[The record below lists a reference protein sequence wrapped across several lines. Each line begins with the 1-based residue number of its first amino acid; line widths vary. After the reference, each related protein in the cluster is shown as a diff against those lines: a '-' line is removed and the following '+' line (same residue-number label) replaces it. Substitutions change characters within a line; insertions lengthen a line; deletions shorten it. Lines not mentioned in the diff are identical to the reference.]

1 VNILISFNGEEFA
14 LAEEEEHGEEGETLE
29 GEEGHSEPEE
39 APNPVIPEL
48 NHLIWALGSFLALW
62 ALMKFV
68 LLPPLMKLREER
80 ESKVREDRE
89 AVDRARSAIGQVQAE
104 YDASL
109 SKARSDA
116 DSVIDA
122 ARAEAG
128 EHRAAVIGDVT
139 NEIADLRASAAGDL
153 DTSRNAAIGSMRGD
167 VGDIAV
173 AAASAVLGK
182 NLDRAEQQAAIDAA
196 LTGEES

>member
-1 VNILISFNGEEFA
+1 MNILISFNGEEFA